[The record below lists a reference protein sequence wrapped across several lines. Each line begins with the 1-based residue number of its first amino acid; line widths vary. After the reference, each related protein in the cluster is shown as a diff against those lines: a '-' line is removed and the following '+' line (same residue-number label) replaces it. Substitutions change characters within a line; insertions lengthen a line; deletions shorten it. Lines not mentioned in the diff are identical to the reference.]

1 MTKGTHHTK
10 SDAVSAALRRMIVEG
25 EIAAGAP
32 IEETVMMERLDVG
45 RTPLREALQRL
56 AEEDLVRR
64 LPNRGYFV
72 SDISATD
79 LFHIFEIRENMEILA
94 ARLAADRARAEHIA
108 EFEALL
114 VDARAGV
121 AAGNQDRNWNLGI
134 DERFHD
140 LLARASGNAY
150 LHSMIMRYY
159 SLSVRVLYLSHLQM
173 ALIRDEL
180 ATYEAMLAALIAH
193 DVTGAGE
200 IMQRHMTFDPST
212 LVPSFPR
219 RT

>member
-10 SDAVSAALRRMIVEG
+10 SDAVSAALRRLIVEG
-25 EIAAGAP
+25 DLPPGAP
-32 IEETVMMERLDVG
+32 IEETAIMTRLSVG

-72 SDISATD
+72 SDISASD
-79 LFHIFEIRENMEILA
+79 LFHIFEIRESLEILA
-94 ARLAADRARAEHIA
+94 ARLAADRARPEHLV

-114 VDARAGV
+114 VEARAGV
-121 AAGNQDRNWNLGI
+121 TAGNQERAWNLGI

-140 LLARASGNAY
+140 LLARSSGNAY
-150 LHSMIMRYY
+150 LHSSIMRYY

-180 ATYEAMLAALIAH
+180 ANYEAMLLALKAH
-193 DVTGAGE
+193 DVAGAGS
-200 IMQRHMTFDPST
+200 IMQRHMTFDPAT

>member
-10 SDAVSAALRRMIVEG
+10 SDAVSAALRRLIVEG
-25 EIAAGAP
+25 DLPAGAP
-32 IEETVMMERLDVG
+32 IEETAIMARLSVG

-72 SDISATD
+72 SDISAAD
-79 LFHIFEIRENMEILA
+79 LFHIFEIRESLEILA
-94 ARLAADRARAEHIA
+94 ARLAADRARPEHLT

-114 VDARAGV
+114 VEARAGV
-121 AAGNQDRNWNLGI
+121 AAGNQERAWNLGI

-150 LHSMIMRYY
+150 LHSSIMRYY

-180 ATYEAMLAALIAH
+180 ANYEAMLLALKAH
-193 DVTGAGE
+193 DVAGAGS
-200 IMQRHMTFDPST
+200 IMQRHMTFDPAT